1 MEYKLAVIPGD
12 GIGPDVVEQTLLVLD
27 KVGEKFG
34 HTFHYQK
41 VLAGGCAIDATGACL
56 PQETI
61 DVCKASDAVLLGA
74 VGGWK
79 WDTLPGDQRPER
91 ALLGLRKALGLFA
104 NLRPALLFEQL
115 ADASPLKPE
124 ILAGGLDIVVVRE
137 LTGGI
142 YFGEKGFKDTDLGPA
157 AYDVEQY
164 AEEEVRRIAKVAFD
178 MAMKRSKHVTSV
190 DKANVLESSRLWRR
204 VVAEVAQDYPEV
216 TLDNLYVD
224 NAAMQL
230 VRNPRQFDV
239 IVTSNI
245 FGDILSDEASQIT
258 GSIGMLPSASLAK
271 GNFGMYEPVHGS
283 APDIAGQDKANPM
296 ATILSAAMMLRYTFG
311 LLQEADAVENAVKA
325 VLDQGYRTPD
335 LFAGEGTLIGTAE
348 MGRRIAEAIW
358 AGALL
363 FIRFKNT
370 ARTIP
375 RPGGVFTFSFLHGAR
390 QPGTRSKRPPAATRS
405 PGAGPQ
411 SPQLG

>member
-1 MEYKLAVIPGD
+1 MNYQIAVIPGD
-12 GIGPDVVEQTLLVLD
+12 GIGPDVVEQTLNVMD

-34 HTFHYQK
+34 HTFNYTK

-61 DVCKASDAVLLGA
+61 DICKASDAVLLGA

-79 WDTLPGDQRPER
+79 WDNLPGDQRPER

-142 YFGEKGFKDTDLGPA
+142 YFGEKGHRDTHLGPA
-157 AYDVEQY
+157 AYDIEQY
-164 AEEEVRRIAKVAFD
+164 AEGEVRRIAKVAFD

-258 GSIGMLPSASLAK
+258 GSIGMLPSASLAE

-311 LLQEADAVENAVKA
+311 LGAEADAIENAVKS

-335 LFAGEGTLIGTAE
+335 LYAGQGTQVGTAQ
-348 MGRRIAEAIW
+348 MGDLIAAAI
-358 AGALL
+358 
-363 FIRFKNT
+363 
-370 ARTIP
+370 
-375 RPGGVFTFSFLHGAR
+375 
-390 QPGTRSKRPPAATRS
+390 
-405 PGAGPQ
+405 
-411 SPQLG
+411 

>member
-1 MEYKLAVIPGD
+1 MNYQIAVIPGD
-12 GIGPDVVEQTLLVLD
+12 GIGPDVVEQTLNVMD

-34 HTFHYQK
+34 HTFHYTK

-61 DVCKASDAVLLGA
+61 DICKASDAVLLGA

-79 WDTLPGDQRPER
+79 WDNLPGDQRPER

-115 ADASPLKPE
+115 ADASPLKSE

-142 YFGEKGFKDTDLGPA
+142 YFGEKGHRDTDLGPA
-157 AYDVEQY
+157 AYDIEQY
-164 AEEEVRRIAKVAFD
+164 AEGEVRRIAKVAFD
-178 MAMKRSKHVTSV
+178 MAMKRNKHVTSV

-258 GSIGMLPSASLAK
+258 GSIGMLPSASLAE

-311 LLQEADAVENAVKA
+311 LGAEADAIENAVKF

-335 LFAGEGTLIGTAE
+335 LYAGQGTQVGTAQ
-348 MGRRIAEAIW
+348 MGDLIAAAI
-358 AGALL
+358 
-363 FIRFKNT
+363 
-370 ARTIP
+370 
-375 RPGGVFTFSFLHGAR
+375 
-390 QPGTRSKRPPAATRS
+390 
-405 PGAGPQ
+405 
-411 SPQLG
+411 

>member
-1 MEYKLAVIPGD
+1 MNYKLAVIPGD

-34 HTFHYQK
+34 HTFQYHK
-41 VLAGGCAIDATGACL
+41 VLAGGCAIDATGGCL

-142 YFGEKGFKDTDLGPA
+142 YFGEKGVKDTDLGPA
-157 AYDVEQY
+157 AYDIEQY

-204 VVAEVAQDYPEV
+204 VVTEVAKDYPEV
-216 TLDNLYVD
+216 TLDHLYVD

-230 VRNPRQFDV
+230 VRNPRQCDV

-258 GSIGMLPSASLAK
+258 GSIGMLPSASLAQ

-311 LLQEADAVENAVKA
+311 LGQEADAIENAVKS

-335 LFAGEGTLIGTAE
+335 LFAGEGTLVGTAE
-348 MGRRIAEAIW
+348 MGRRIAEAI
-358 AGALL
+358 
-363 FIRFKNT
+363 
-370 ARTIP
+370 
-375 RPGGVFTFSFLHGAR
+375 
-390 QPGTRSKRPPAATRS
+390 
-405 PGAGPQ
+405 
-411 SPQLG
+411 

>member
-91 ALLGLRKALGLFA
+91 ALLGLRKELGLFA

-142 YFGEKGFKDTDLGPA
+142 YFGEKGFRDTDLGPA

-178 MAMKRSKHVTSV
+178 MAMKRNKHVTSV

-204 VVAEVAQDYPEV
+204 VVAEVGKDYPEV

-348 MGRRIAEAIW
+348 MGRRIAEAI
-358 AGALL
+358 
-363 FIRFKNT
+363 
-370 ARTIP
+370 
-375 RPGGVFTFSFLHGAR
+375 
-390 QPGTRSKRPPAATRS
+390 
-405 PGAGPQ
+405 
-411 SPQLG
+411 

>member
-1 MEYKLAVIPGD
+1 MNYKLAVIPGD

-34 HTFHYQK
+34 HTFQYHK
-41 VLAGGCAIDATGACL
+41 VLAGGCAIDATGGCL

-142 YFGEKGFKDTDLGPA
+142 YFGEKGVKDTDLGPA
-157 AYDVEQY
+157 AYDIEQY

-204 VVAEVAQDYPEV
+204 VVTEVAKDYPEV
-216 TLDNLYVD
+216 TLDHLYVD

-230 VRNPRQFDV
+230 VRNPRQFDI

-258 GSIGMLPSASLAK
+258 GSIGMLPSASLAQ

-311 LLQEADAVENAVKA
+311 LGQEADAIENAVKS

-335 LFAGEGTLIGTAE
+335 LFAGEGTLVGTAE
-348 MGRRIAEAIW
+348 MGRRIAEAI
-358 AGALL
+358 
-363 FIRFKNT
+363 
-370 ARTIP
+370 
-375 RPGGVFTFSFLHGAR
+375 
-390 QPGTRSKRPPAATRS
+390 
-405 PGAGPQ
+405 
-411 SPQLG
+411 